1 MTKEEHIKYWVETSE
16 KDFQRAE
23 LLFREKDFVFALF
36 CLHLV
41 LEKLLKANWVKN
53 NISNDAPRIHNLVKI
68 LNETSLELSDEDK
81 QFLSDMNK
89 FQLEGRY
96 PDYSRKLRTEFNLNF
111 AGELFSQA
119 KILIECF
126 KKNLQ

>member
-1 MTKEEHIKYWVETSE
+1 MTKVEHIKYWVETSE

-53 NISNDAPRIHNLVKI
+53 NISNDAPRIHNLLKI
-68 LNETSLELSDEDK
+68 LSETNLKLNADEQLFLNE
-81 QFLSDMNK
+81 MNK
-89 FQLEGRY
+89 YQLEGRY
-96 PDYSRKLRTEFNLNF
+96 PDYKRKLISQINLNF
-111 AGELFSQA
+111 TTELFSQA

>member
-41 LEKLLKANWVKN
+41 LEKMLKTVWVK
-53 NISNDAPRIHNLVKI
+53 S
-68 LNETSLELSDEDK
+68 SLGNAFVPS
-81 QFLSDMNK
+81 S
-89 FQLEGRY
+89 
-96 PDYSRKLRTEFNLNF
+96 
-111 AGELFSQA
+111 
-119 KILIECF
+119 
-126 KKNLQ
+126 